1 MVKWGHRKL
10 CFRLKSQK
18 ITNAPAKGTK
28 DYHVDIYYQIPGKK
42 DVWPIC
48 ETKWLHNPSARIIMF
63 VLPEAS
69 SRVPRIMSFTDF
81 REKEESDS
89 SQ

>member
-1 MVKWGHRKL
+1 
-10 CFRLKSQK
+10 
-18 ITNAPAKGTK
+18 
-28 DYHVDIYYQIPGKK
+28 
-42 DVWPIC
+42 
-48 ETKWLHNPSARIIMF
+48 MF